1 MAWAFHVIVSLCF
14 ALQTVQTLAPRWLPH
29 DVAFSGDALERGS
42 WWVWA
47 SASLLHGDWPH
58 LCNNMLLLAGTGPQL
73 EYALGGPCFL
83 ALFFGAGGAGWAAS
97 LCYGRLRHGEDM
109 WHAAA
114 KFSSTLGS
122 SPCVYGAA
130 FAAAVLMPSTTACC
144 TLATSFGL
152 RNWMWPTLLVL
163 NMLVFRGRRYG
174 LFLVG
179 TSSDLLA
186 AGTAGTGTR
195 ASGKANVRAKVCAES
210 GHDARGLAAAG
221 MCGIGCPVRP
231 WRRWT
236 PWAGAAA
243 ALVLASAGAR
253 AVQPLSAAGWLC
265 AYVCFCEAYRL
276 CDRHVLHRSV
286 GSCDNIAHAGGITLG
301 VAVGWAVRRWLHSA
315 DELKTDNETTKF
327 AALTFCVGYFG
338 WRAAKHGK

>member
-14 ALQTVQTLAPRWLPH
+14 ALQTVQTLAPHWLPH
-29 DVAFSGDALERGS
+29 DLAFSGDALERGS

-97 LCYGRLRHGEDM
+97 LCYGRLCHGEDM

-144 TLATSFGL
+144 TLAMSFGL
-152 RNWMWPTLLVL
+152 RGWVWPMLLVL
-163 NMLVFRGRRYG
+163 NMLVFRRRRYG
-174 LFLVG
+174 LVLDG
-179 TSSDLLA
+179 TSSDPLA
-186 AGTAGTGTR
+186 VCTADTGAR
-195 ASGKANVRAKVCAES
+195 ASGKAKLRAEACAKS
-210 GHDARGLAAAG
+210 SHDACGLTAVA
-221 MCGIGCPVRP
+221 MCGAGCPARP
-231 WRRWT
+231 WRRWA
-236 PWAGAAA
+236 AG
-243 ALVLASAGAR
+243 LCRWRQVAR
-253 AVQPLSAAGWLC
+253 ALPLARARAG
-265 AYVCFCEAYRL
+265 Y
-276 CDRHVLHRSV
+276 D
-286 GSCDNIAHAGGITLG
+286 
-301 VAVGWAVRRWLHSA
+301 
-315 DELKTDNETTKF
+315 
-327 AALTFCVGYFG
+327 
-338 WRAAKHGK
+338 